1 VFAKPDLLRPRS
13 LVLVFAL
20 WLTLMFAGL
29 GALWVYSS
37 TPGRQGT
44 PPAQWPVSS
53 CLKRVS
59 GQSTLVMFVHPQCP
73 CSQASMS
80 ELSII
85 LAHSAGRL
93 QADVVFLRP
102 PGEPESWTHTVL
114 WRTASALP
122 ETPPISDPEGRE
134 AQLFQAFV
142 SGETLVYDSS
152 GNLRFHG
159 GITDSRG
166 HEGDNP
172 GCSSIQAYLNT
183 GTVPLARTS
192 VFGCPLFNDSM
203 R

>member
-1 VFAKPDLLRPRS
+1 
-13 LVLVFAL
+13 
-20 WLTLMFAGL
+20 
-29 GALWVYSS
+29 
-37 TPGRQGT
+37 
-44 PPAQWPVSS
+44 
-53 CLKRVS
+53 
-59 GQSTLVMFVHPQCP
+59 
-73 CSQASMS
+73 MS
-80 ELSII
+80 ELSTI
-85 LAHSAGRL
+85 LAHSAGRV
-93 QADVVFLRP
+93 QADVVFLKP
-102 PGEPESWTHTVL
+102 PGELESWTHTAL

-122 ETPPISDPEGRE
+122 QTSPITDLGGRE

-183 GTVPLARTS
+183 GKVPLARTP

>member
-1 VFAKPDLLRPRS
+1 
-13 LVLVFAL
+13 
-20 WLTLMFAGL
+20 MIAGF

-37 TPGRQGT
+37 IPGRQGT
-44 PPAQWPVSS
+44 PPAHWPASS
-53 CLKRVS
+53 SLKRMS
-59 GQSTLVMFVHPQCP
+59 GQSTLVMFVHPKCP

-80 ELSII
+80 ELSTI
-85 LAHSAGRL
+85 LAHSAGRV
-93 QADVVFLRP
+93 QANVVFLRP
-102 PGEPESWTHTVL
+102 PGEPESWTHTAL

-122 ETPPISDPEGRE
+122 QTSPITDLEGRE

-183 GTVPLARTS
+183 GKVPLARTP